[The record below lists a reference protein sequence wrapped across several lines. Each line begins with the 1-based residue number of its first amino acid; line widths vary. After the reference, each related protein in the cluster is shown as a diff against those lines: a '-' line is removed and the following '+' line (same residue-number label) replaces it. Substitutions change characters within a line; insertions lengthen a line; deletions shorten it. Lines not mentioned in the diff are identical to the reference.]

1 MSKIDNDKAVPKA
14 EKPAEERPNTER
26 EQPSEKII
34 EKVFSEIDFGRYSI
48 SKSAFVKAAKVENQL
63 PSVMAKLENL
73 TNKGL
78 LNFANGFYG
87 LTKEGR
93 NYFTEKK
100 SEKIVIHLAQKE
112 KTDQDS

>member
-1 MSKIDNDKAVPKA
+1 MSKSDNDKPAPKA
-14 EKPAEERPNTER
+14 DKPSDPGQHGGKEL
-26 EQPSEKII
+26 PSEKII

-48 SKSAFVKAAKVENQL
+48 SKSAFVKAAKIENQL

-100 SEKIVIHLAQKE
+100 SEKIVIHLGQKE
-112 KTDQDS
+112 KPGQDS